1 MKALLT
7 FCAVV
12 LLSLW
17 LADCT
22 APKSAANT
30 AASDPDAPARAKTLE
45 SLKREIA
52 GKENWPADSVYQNVK
67 TLKKVNA
74 ERFLGLM
81 DRWGQALG
89 VGCDHCHVKNEWASE
104 VKKEKEI
111 TRQMI
116 ELNARINRDLKSI
129 GGIGSEDPSVS
140 CFTCH
145 RGNTTPRRNPG

>member
-12 LLSLW
+12 LLALW
-17 LADCT
+17 LADCS
-22 APKSAANT
+22 APKSAGS
-30 AASDPDAPARAKTLE
+30 AAADPDAPGRAKILE
-45 SLKREIA
+45 SLKRDIA

-67 TLKKVNA
+67 SLKKVSA
-74 ERFLGLM
+74 ERFLSIM

-104 VKKEKEI
+104 VKTEKAV

-116 ELNARINRDLKSI
+116 ELTTRINRDLKSI

-140 CFTCH
+140 CYTCH
-145 RGNTTPRRNPG
+145 RGNVTPRRNPG